1 MELFDAVMRWSHVA
15 AGVIALVVAPVAM
28 ATAKGGRAHRRWG
41 RVYFWGMAWIFV
53 STVGLV
59 LLRPNIFLLG
69 VGTLS
74 FYSAFSADRVR
85 AMKRPERQGPQAID
99 WAGAMLALAIGAAVI
114 VWGLALALGQLDTG
128 VLGGGQLIFAGLG
141 LFFGVTV
148 VRTALD
154 DIRRFRN
161 PPADRNFWWYHH
173 MGGMLGSYV
182 GAVTAFMVQT
192 VSRWM
197 YGVEALAPF
206 AWVVWVLPAMV
217 GTPLIER
224 WIRSYRQKFEGRAGV
239 RVWETGVRVGD

>member
-1 MELFDAVMRWSHVA
+1 MELFDAMMRWSHVA

-28 ATAKGGRAHRRWG
+28 ATQKGGRAHRRWG

-53 STVGLV
+53 STLGLL

-85 AMKRPERQGPQAID
+85 SMKRPDRQGPRPID
-99 WAGAMLALAIGAAVI
+99 WAGAGIALTIGAAVI
-114 VWGLALALGQLDTG
+114 VWGLGLALGT
-128 VLGGGQLIFAGLG
+128 LGAGAIGEGRLIFAGLG

-154 DIRRFRN
+154 DLRRFRN

-192 VSRWM
+192 VSRRM
-197 YGVEALAPF
+197 YDVEALAPF
-206 AWVVWVLPAMV
+206 AWVVWVLPALI

-224 WIRSYRQKFEGRAGV
+224 WIRSYRLRFEGVAEGRGRESEAGA
-239 RVWETGVRVGD
+239 GG